1 MSKDK
6 GTQKAPPRDEK
17 PRSSPPPTTG
27 FIPSLAKQAAIVAR
41 VEALMTTCRALE
53 AEIELSRTHAAH
65 LLQAVL
71 KELFSPSS
79 APWIEAPTARLHTS
93 LGQRP
98 RNGRPQTDEG

>member
-27 FIPSLAKQAAIVAR
+27 FIPSLAKQAAIMER
-41 VEALMTTCRALE
+41 VKALE
-53 AEIELSRTHAAH
+53 AEIAQAAH

-79 APWIEAPTARLHTS
+79 APRIEAPRARLHTS

-98 RNGRPQTDEG
+98 RNLRPKTD